1 MKTGLK
7 HSLLA
12 LTVLPALAA
21 APPPEGPP
29 RPDPLAESLF
39 PPELVLNLGADIGL
53 RAEELDAIRSVVE
66 KAGSRLEEL
75 HRSLEKETGALHELL
90 RKERVEEAAAL
101 SQFDKVQGLERE
113 IKRAQLALV
122 IGIKNRL
129 TPEQQSRLREIKR
142 LVTGPQ
148 AAIPSK
154 MERVKAGVER
164 WQRDGRDP
172 SPIGEIMKE
181 FDSLMQGRKFREAD
195 AALDRALKLL
205 EGAQE
210 KDTPSEK
217 KERVDA
223 SSPPTIAPPS
233 AESPE
238 AVRVEIERLRVA
250 GVPWRAI
257 IGEPA
262 AVPVR

>member
-7 HSLLA
+7 HSILA

-66 KAGSRLEEL
+66 KAGSRFEEL

-195 AALDRALKLL
+195 AVLDRALKML
-205 EGAQE
+205 EGAE
-210 KDTPSEK
+210 KNTPSEK

-223 SSPPTIAPPS
+223 FSPPPIVPPVGREPGGSPGRDRGAAGRRS
-233 AESPE
+233 AL
-238 AVRVEIERLRVA
+238 ARDL
-250 GVPWRAI
+250 
-257 IGEPA
+257 GEPA